1 MFPRFAV
8 VLRVAA
14 SMYAL
19 LYGYIDCIR
28 FPSSCKPGDHGASS
42 IFYGCCRFTCNA

>member
-28 FPSSCKPGDHGASS
+28 FPSP
-42 IFYGCCRFTCNA
+42 F

>member
-1 MFPRFAV
+1 MFPRFAI

-28 FPSSCKPGDHGASS
+28 FPYPFGL
-42 IFYGCCRFTCNA
+42 